1 MGHAVQVTFNLTMGT
16 AQYEL
21 GAISWKGLKVTGFTG
36 KVLPG
41 QAGLTG
47 LINPVDCSNVTDASD
62 PYDIEECDN
71 QALENAI
78 R

>member
-1 MGHAVQVTFNLTMGT
+1 MTFNLSVGT

-41 QAGLTG
+41 QAGLNG
-47 LINPVDCSNVTDASD
+47 LVNPLDCSNINDSSD
-62 PYDIEECDN
+62 PYDIEECEN
-71 QALENAI
+71 QALESAI

>member
-1 MGHAVQVTFNLTMGT
+1 VSATQVTFNLSVGT

-47 LINPVDCSNVTDASD
+47 LIDPLDCSNINDSSD
-62 PYDIEECDN
+62 PYDIEECEN
-71 QALENAI
+71 QALESAI